1 MFVVKRSLQNPILV
15 PYHDHPF
22 EASAVFNMCPVKKG
36 RTYYGFYR
44 AISHNDP
51 LQTPHEVSIIA
62 KAESTDGIRFEKRVP
77 FIEPTEEYNKYG
89 CEDPRVTLFEG
100 KYYIFYTAL
109 GGYPFGPDNI
119 KVGVTVS
126 KDLKTITE
134 RHVVT
139 PFNAKAMT
147 IFPERIGGKV
157 AFILTV
163 DPDSTHSK
171 IAIGYA
177 DNIEDLWSDVFWKK
191 WYSEIEIHSI
201 TLKRAEY
208 DHVEIGAP
216 PLKTKDGWL
225 LIYSNIQFYFQNP
238 DRAEPAFGTEA
249 ILLDLHNPHTIL
261 NRTRGSLLSPEE
273 LYERRGAV
281 SEIVFP
287 SGALIEKDILHIYY
301 GGADNVVCRASVS
314 LVDLLDAMQSPERG
328 SNSFRRA
335 AHNPIIT
342 PLIAH
347 SWEAFATFNPAAL
360 RYKGIT
366 YIFYRAMSFDN
377 TSTVGLAL
385 SRDNISIDER
395 LPEPIYIPREGFE
408 MKMKENA
415 NSGAEDPRV
424 MLIGDRIYMCYT
436 AYDSIHPP
444 RVAISSIALSDFLDR
459 NFIWDTP
466 VLVTPEGVDDKD
478 ACVFDTKI
486 GDKYLIFHRVGTDIC
501 GDYIDTLDFTQER
514 VNKCIVVLGPRVG
527 MWDSAKVGISSPPI
541 KTKYGWLLLY
551 HGVSKRHSTYRIGA
565 VLLDPHDPT
574 IVLAR
579 STDPVFE
586 PTEPYEKTGV
596 VNNVVF
602 PCGSVVDNG
611 IVYIYYGGADK
622 VVGVAEC
629 SLDDILNPLLRGAK
643 LC

>member
-1 MFVVKRSLQNPILV
+1 
-15 PYHDHPF
+15 
-22 EASAVFNMCPVKKG
+22 
-36 RTYYGFYR
+36 
-44 AISHNDP
+44 
-51 LQTPHEVSIIA
+51 
-62 KAESTDGIRFEKRVP
+62 
-77 FIEPTEEYNKYG
+77 
-89 CEDPRVTLFEG
+89 
-100 KYYIFYTAL
+100 
-109 GGYPFGPDNI
+109 
-119 KVGVTVS
+119 
-126 KDLKTITE
+126 
-134 RHVVT
+134 
-139 PFNAKAMT
+139 
-147 IFPERIGGKV
+147 
-157 AFILTV
+157 
-163 DPDSTHSK
+163 
-171 IAIGYA
+171 
-177 DNIEDLWSDVFWKK
+177 
-191 WYSEIEIHSI
+191 
-201 TLKRAEY
+201 
-208 DHVEIGAP
+208 
-216 PLKTKDGWL
+216 
-225 LIYSNIQFYFQNP
+225 
-238 DRAEPAFGTEA
+238 
-249 ILLDLHNPHTIL
+249 
-261 NRTRGSLLSPEE
+261 
-273 LYERRGAV
+273 
-281 SEIVFP
+281 
-287 SGALIEKDILHIYY
+287 
-301 GGADNVVCRASVS
+301 
-314 LVDLLDAMQSPERG
+314 
-328 SNSFRRA
+328 
-335 AHNPIIT
+335 
-342 PLIAH
+342 
-347 SWEAFATFNPAAL
+347 
-360 RYKGIT
+360 
-366 YIFYRAMSFDN
+366 
-377 TSTVGLAL
+377 
-385 SRDNISIDER
+385 
-395 LPEPIYIPREGFE
+395 

-459 NFIWDTP
+459 NFIWDIP